1 LIGLQEAAMTVLVR
15 GGTVVTA
22 EGQMRADVLCE
33 GEAILAIAQGIDA
46 PGARVIDAGGC
57 YVMPGGIDPHTHME
71 LPFMG
76 TVASEDFYTGTCAAM
91 AGGTTSIIDFVIP
104 SPRQSLLEAYRTWRG
119 WAEKAAG
126 DYAFHVAVTW
136 WDDSVS
142 REMGELVEHHGVN
155 SFKHFMAYKNAIM
168 CDDETL
174 VRSFRRCGELGAL
187 ATVHAENGELVF
199 QLQADVF
206 DSGITGPEGHPLSR
220 PPEVEGEAANRAIR
234 IAEVLG
240 VPVYLVHTSCIDA
253 LEAVTRARLEGQR
266 VFAEVLAGHLIVDD
280 SVYRDPDWRFAAH
293 HVMSPPFRGKEHQQ
307 ALWRGLQAGM
317 LQTTATDHCCFRT
330 AQKAMGKDDFRKIPN
345 GTGGVEDRMAVL
357 WHHGVNTGRLT
368 PSEFVRATSTNAAQ
382 IFNMYPRK
390 GAIAVGADADIVV
403 WDPSGTRTISAAT
416 HHQNI
421 DFNIFEG
428 MTVTGVPVVTI
439 SRGEVVW
446 EGGQINAERGRGRY
460 IARPPF
466 PPYFAAQRTRNRLA
480 AVTPVER
487 DDSALS

>member
-1 LIGLQEAAMTVLVR
+1 MAVLVR

-22 EGQMRADVLCE
+22 EGERRADVLIE
-33 GEAILAIAQGIDA
+33 GEKILAVASNIEVTGTK
-46 PGARVIDAGGC
+46 VLDAGGC

-76 TVASEDFYTGTCAAM
+76 TVASEDFYSGTCAGF

-104 SPRQSLLEAYRTWRG
+104 NPKQSLMEAFHTWRG

-126 DYAFHVAVTW
+126 DYAFHVAITW
-136 WDDSVS
+136 WDDSVGK
-142 REMGELVEHHGVN
+142 EMGQLVNEHGVT

-174 VRSFRRCGELGAL
+174 VRSFRRCRELGAL

-199 QLQADVF
+199 QLQHDIF
-206 DSGITGPEGHPLSR
+206 EKGLHGPEGHPLSR

-253 LEAVTRARLEGQR
+253 LEAITRARLEGQR
-266 VFAEVLAGHLIVDD
+266 VFGEVLAGHLLVDD
-280 SVYRDPDWRFAAH
+280 SVYRHPDWRHAAH
-293 HVMSPPFRGKEHQQ
+293 HVMSPPFRSKEHQD

-317 LQTTATDHCCFRT
+317 LQTTATDHCCFMT
-330 AQKAMGKDDFRKIPN
+330 AQKAMGRQDFRKIPN
-345 GTGGVEDRMAVL
+345 GTGGVEDRMSVL

-368 PSEFVRATSTNAAQ
+368 RSEFVKVTSTHAAQ
-382 IFNMYPRK
+382 IFGLHPQK
-390 GAIAVGADADIVV
+390 GTIEPGADADLVV
-403 WDPSGTRTISAAT
+403 WDPDQTRVISAKT
-416 HHQNI
+416 HHQKI

-428 MTVTGVPVVTI
+428 MEVRGGPQATL
-439 SRGEVVW
+439 SRGEVVF
-446 EGGQINAERGRGRY
+446 ESGNVLAAKGRGRY
-460 IARPPF
+460 LPRTPF
-466 PPYFAAQRTRNRLA
+466 PSYWGAQNERNRRA
-480 AVTPVER
+480 EPTPVVR
-487 DDSALS
+487 DG